1 MKKILKI
8 SLILTLLLT
17 IISFAL
23 KVTHTNFLGMSST
36 LFLIGFISMGVTIL
50 LAITFFFSQLFK
62 G

>member
-23 KVTHTNFLGMSST
+23 KVTHTNFLGISST